1 MPDETLTS
9 LLLREVTI
17 AASGAGKLSRALW
30 EVSRVLRE
38 HLRVDAKYDKMAI
51 NKGRSGAETD
61 ETPVES
67 RSQPSLDFGSGNERD
82 YD

>member
-1 MPDETLTS
+1 MSAEPFTS
-9 LLLREVTI
+9 LLLRELTI
-17 AASGAGKLSRALW
+17 LARDFGRVSRGFDEMARAL
-30 EVSRVLRE
+30 RTLRANGE
-38 HLRVDAKYDKMAI
+38 YDKMTI

>member
-1 MPDETLTS
+1 MAAEPITS
-9 LLLREVTI
+9 LLIRELTI
-17 AASGAGKLSRALW
+17 LAANFGRSVRCCDEMA
-30 EVSRVLRE
+30 RVLRN
-38 HLRVDAKYDKMAI
+38 LRADGNYDKMTI